1 MSDVSRRDEDAS
13 SSGLSRH
20 DEGGLSIAYLG
31 PRGTF
36 TEEALRAMA
45 VSHGADLHPLVTA
58 EAVLDAV
65 RSGEMDRGLVAIEN
79 SIEGGVTATL
89 DNLASGDPLVIVDEV
104 VIRVRF
110 ALMARPGATLSGVRR
125 IATHSVAAAQCR
137 AWVQTT
143 LPDAEVVPVSSNAAG
158 AAAVAEGTYDA
169 ALAPSIAAEVYGLE
183 ILADDVA
190 DSDEA
195 WTRFVLISRPGA
207 VPAPTGADKSTL
219 FLYMREDH
227 PGALLEI
234 LTEFSVRG
242 VNLTR
247 IESRPTRK
255 ALGDYYFSIDC
266 EGHVADAR
274 VGEALAG
281 LHRICAQVRFL
292 GSYPRH
298 DGRAPLVRRGVTDT
312 DYAEAEAWLSTV
324 RAPH

>member
-1 MSDVSRRDEDAS
+1 MTAV
-13 SSGLSRH
+13 
-20 DEGGLSIAYLG
+20 SIAYLG

-45 VSHGADLHPLVTA
+45 VSEGAELVPHATA

-65 RSGEMDRGLVAIEN
+65 RSGESSRGLVAIEN

-89 DNLASGDPLVIVDEV
+89 DNLASGEPLVIVDEV

-110 ALMARPGATLSGVRR
+110 ALLARPGTTLERVRR

-143 LPDAEVVPVSSNAAG
+143 LPTAEVVPVSSNAAG
-158 AAAVAEGTYDA
+158 AQSVAEGTYDA
-169 ALAPSIAAEVYGLE
+169 ALAPAIAADVYGLAV
-183 ILADDVA
+183 LADNVA
-190 DSDEA
+190 DNDEA
-195 WTRFVLISRPGA
+195 WTRFVLISRPGS
-207 VPAPTGADKSTL
+207 VPAPTGADKTTL
-219 FLYMREDH
+219 FLFMREDH

-298 DGRAPLVRRGVTDT
+298 DGKAPLLRTGVTDA
-312 DYAEAEAWLSTV
+312 DYADAVAWLAQV
-324 RAPH
+324 RAT

>member
-1 MSDVSRRDEDAS
+1 MST
-13 SSGLSRH
+13 
-20 DEGGLSIAYLG
+20 IAYLG

-36 TEEALRAMA
+36 TEEALGAMPA
-45 VSHGADLHPLVTA
+45 SEGAELVPLATA
-58 EAVLDAV
+58 EAVLEAV
-65 RSGEMDRGLVAIEN
+65 RSGAADQGLVAIEN
-79 SIEGGVTATL
+79 SIEGGVNATL
-89 DNLASGDPLVIVDEV
+89 DNLATGEPLVIVDEV

-110 ALMARPGATLSGVRR
+110 ALLARPGTALGDVRR
-125 IATHSVAAAQCR
+125 IATHTVAAAQCR
-137 AWVQTT
+137 SWVQAT
-143 LPDAEVVPVSSNAAG
+143 LPEAEIVPVSSNAAG
-158 AAAVAEGTYDA
+158 AAAVAEGTFDA
-169 ALAPSIAAEVYGLE
+169 ALAPSIAADVYGLE
-183 ILADDVA
+183 VLAADVA
-190 DSDEA
+190 DNDEA
-195 WTRFVLISRPGA
+195 WTRFVLLARPGT

-255 ALGDYYFSIDC
+255 ALGDYYFSVDC

-281 LHRICAQVRFL
+281 LHRICADVRFL

-298 DGRAPLVRRGVTDT
+298 DGRAPLVRPGVTDA
-312 DYAEAEAWLSTV
+312 DFASASDWLASI
-324 RAPH
+324 RGQD